1 MWLTDLPKSGGAMA
15 PPLQPQGRQVCT
27 TTIQS
32 RLVSGARAGCKVM
45 INATYGRKMQP
56 AMHAAARR
64 RALIAPRRRATSFIS
79 RAVSYFDETEFEIW
93 ATFGWVFWV
102 GWAVLSLCFS
112 CTFYY

>member
-1 MWLTDLPKSGGAMA
+1 MA
-15 PPLQPQGRQVCT
+15 SMQNHHAT

-56 AMHAAARR
+56 AMHAATARRR

-79 RAVSYFDETEFEIW
+79 RAVSYFFFEIEFEIC
-93 ATFGWVFWV
+93 ASLGSAGQFRVLVFL
-102 GWAVLSLCFS
+102 VLFITTGYL
-112 CTFYY
+112 TLNWTL

>member
-1 MWLTDLPKSGGAMA
+1 MA
-15 PPLQPQGRQVCT
+15 PPRQPQGRQACT

-64 RALIAPRRRATSFIS
+64 RALIAPRRTVGQLVQKCKETSN
-79 RAVSYFDETEFEIW
+79 
-93 ATFGWVFWV
+93 
-102 GWAVLSLCFS
+102 LM
-112 CTFYY
+112 

>member
-1 MWLTDLPKSGGAMA
+1 M
-15 PPLQPQGRQVCT
+15 PPS

-64 RALIAPRRRATSFIS
+64 LTLIAPRRK
-79 RAVSYFDETEFEIW
+79 
-93 ATFGWVFWV
+93 V
-102 GWAVLSLCFS
+102 GPNAKTRQKLN
-112 CTFYY
+112 